1 MGTHRAIYA
10 HPCSLQTILAKT
22 QKKPK
27 CPSAEERVK
36 KMPYKYTMDYD
47 SVTKKNEIMPPSAT
61 WMDLEIIRLRVV
73 NRTEKDKYTSL
84 IGDI

>member
-1 MGTHRAIYA
+1 
-10 HPCSLQTILAKT
+10 
-22 QKKPK
+22 
-27 CPSAEERVK
+27 
-36 KMPYKYTMDYD
+36 MPYKYTMEYD

-73 NRTEKDKYTSL
+73 NRTEKDKYISL